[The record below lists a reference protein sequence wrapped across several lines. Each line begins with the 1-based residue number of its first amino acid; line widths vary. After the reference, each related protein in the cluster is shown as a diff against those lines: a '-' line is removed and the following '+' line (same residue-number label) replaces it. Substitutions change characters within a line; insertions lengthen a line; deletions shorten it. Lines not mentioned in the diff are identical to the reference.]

1 MINND
6 NKKVENNSK
15 YEELLKKDI
24 DMQTFMDSFDTK
36 KDEIVGKTTQLQSQ
50 IMDSLEKLSVG
61 LIIYIYIYC
70 NIYILLF
77 SYIINRLER

>member
-77 SYIINRLER
+77 RYIINRIER

>member
-61 LIIYIYIYC
+61 LIIYIYIY
-70 NIYILLF
+70 IVTFIFFYSVI
-77 SYIINRLER
+77 